1 MRIRCILA
9 AVVCAG
15 VLGLSSSAWAQGTC
29 TASATAYAKNPAKVG
44 VADGQFALTNP
55 DGSAVV
61 ASVSVA
67 IARQATPTV
76 VEQTVVI
83 PRAAWTLEAGST
95 NCYTATLVLP
105 ATLARS
111 TGYLTTAILTG
122 PDGTSPASL
131 GSNPFFLAGAPNAPG
146 SIRLVRAIRHISGK
160 PLARVRS
167 LFFRRSRG

>member
-1 MRIRCILA
+1 MTTRLNLA
-9 AVVCAG
+9 VAVCAVV
-15 VLGLSSSAWAQGTC
+15 VGLSSSAWAQGTC
-29 TASATAYAKNPAKVG
+29 TASATAYAKNPNKVG

-61 ASVSVA
+61 SSVSVA

-95 NCYTATLVLP
+95 NCYTATLTLP
-105 ATLARS
+105 VALAKS
-111 TGYLTTAILTG
+111 TGYLTTASLTG
-122 PDGTSPASL
+122 PDGTSPASP

-146 SIRLVRAIRHISGK
+146 SIRLVRVIRRISGR
-160 PLARVRS
+160 PLAWA
-167 LFFRRSRG
+167 RRYF